1 MQQLVRLGYKK
12 AYFGKRL
19 FLMDKR
25 QKLAT
30 NHAQSHHTNHGLIP
44 DALLAR
50 TFDLA
55 DKRTLAGIRGFYPL
69 FMKSEKL
76 VELCNNPK
84 ELAASTPIELVLT
97 VYQEAQDL
105 GMSSR
110 SSHTLIGEER
120 FLRPENQNRARWIA
134 GFINYI
140 ATTANVS
147 YRAIETLVPIE
158 MLIKDFMRYGKI
170 VPAHS
175 SYEEAYQCSIDV
187 YRPYSSARKPTAL
200 VRARLKKKLT
210 QQALSKMSGVGL
222 RAIQQYEQRQ
232 KDINHAHAYTVF
244 LLAQALDCSM
254 EQLIEP
260 KKK

>member
-1 MQQLVRLGYKK
+1 
-12 AYFGKRL
+12 
-19 FLMDKR
+19 MDKR

-30 NHAQSHHTNHGLIP
+30 GSTQTDHKSHSLIP

-50 TFDLA
+50 TLDLA
-55 DKRTLAGIRGFYPL
+55 DKRTSAGIRGFYPL

-76 VELCNNPK
+76 AELCNNTT

-140 ATTANVS
+140 AKKTQLN
-147 YRAIETLVPIE
+147 YRAIESLIPIE
-158 MLIKDFMRYGKI
+158 MLIEDFMRYGKI
-170 VPAHS
+170 LPAHS
-175 SYEEAYQCSIDV
+175 SYKEAYQCSIDV
-187 YRPYSSARKPTAL
+187 YRPYSSARKPTKLA
-200 VRARLKKKLT
+200 RERLKKKLT

-232 KDINHAHAYTVF
+232 KDINNAHARTVF

-260 KKK
+260 DKK